1 MASPYFQPAPQA
13 RVQIDTSPLIRG
25 AEAQARGMASIG
37 ENLGTMVGTGLNKY
51 FEKKKVDIFI
61 ERAAQS
67 EQAESFYKAQGL
79 PMPADVNEIKKDLE
93 AGIKE
98 AGGIT
103 AFKAANAAD
112 IAQKRAEQKA
122 GQQQQQHS
130 MLMQQYDL
138 KLKGLERAEDQ
149 LTAKDSVYAHLLGN
163 NASGKRNMDSMN
175 PLDGFEMTPQ
185 NAAVAAEA
193 MQTLKIGRHGDGL
206 VNAMMHVAPQ
216 GFLGTAGRDKWAN
229 NIRAQANLPGMTI
242 DQQTKLNTALADR
255 VHDPKIVNEQVNKEW
270 AAHPFLKT
278 LEDSY
283 FGEMT
288 NFESLMDQAMG
299 DYIVNPDGS
308 LIGKIKN
315 PSSAN
320 VAVMYLARIA
330 QGGGVLSDKDV
341 GRIKGGSDWESSWD
355 RFKERWFGSDTTDEK
370 WAEKHAEE
378 ALAGAKG
385 AMVSFEDLHFMRELG
400 DSLTEKN
407 SAQRKKYVVPLL
419 QTVTNQFPGL
429 SIEQVA
435 SLTMVDETSGLTLQ
449 ELLGTKTTSASGGAG
464 GGAPGVGINNE
475 DISAV
480 QQFVSKGMTQEQI
493 VQEFAK
499 ANPEANPTAIAA
511 NINHIISSMDPE
523 KRAALGIGENRT
535 AFKGTPFEKEVP
547 RGSAPAGSLQAQV
560 DREGDALVGGAK
572 KTAGYAAAV
581 KAGHV
586 ATKIGTGNAAGNMYE
601 VLGQGKVKDLARRKA
616 TAASIRNFGGTSA
629 STNAQLLRSMGVG
642 QKDADKA
649 LKKGDKA
656 VRSLVR
662 KRIRERAKKFA
673 KNKGAKAV
681 LKKIASPK
689 MIVRGIPV
697 VGWAMLLY
705 DIADLADSAT
715 SAPSPEDIKEMT
727 KGMSE
732 AEIDLFKAEYAKLQ
746 KDGEISSKVGYFS
759 EGGGWDKRYS
769 FGPR

>member
-1 MASPYFQPAPQA
+1 MPSPYFQAAPQS
-13 RVQIDTSPLIRG
+13 RVQVDFSPLERAANQRSETIQRMG
-25 AEAQARGMASIG
+25 SQ
-37 ENLGTMVGTGLNKY
+37 LGDALGTGLNKY
-51 FEKKKVDIFI
+51 FEKKKMDIFI

-138 KLKGLERAEDQ
+138 KLKGLERAEDDVARKQ
-149 LTAKDSVYAHLLGN
+149 KIMGHLYQKGDGN
-163 NASGKRNMDSMN
+163 VRNVDKAD
-175 PLDGFEMTPQ
+175 PWAGFEVTPEMAPQ
-185 NAAVAAEA
+185 VAAINKELGLDSNRLNA
-193 MQTLKIGRHGDGL
+193 LSAWMNSPNSTPGVSTGRK
-206 VNAMMHVAPQ
+206 NAPKV
-216 GFLGTAGRDKWAN
+216 FLGRRNAREHVTSFFQQSGIQPKAGD
-229 NIRAQANLPGMTI
+229 I
-242 DQQTKLNTALADR
+242 D
-255 VHDPKIVNEQVNKEW
+255 
-270 AAHPFLKT
+270 
-278 LEDSY
+278 
-283 FGEMT
+283 
-288 NFESLMDQAMG
+288 SLMTSMSDRIADPEKVTTYVQTSFDKIAGGKLKDMTG
-299 DYIVNPDGS
+299 SYLHQKSTTEALMADATNWFEIEKDENGEPVLDHTGNQVYKINNPASAAGA
-308 LIGKIKN
+308 LI
-315 PSSAN
+315 N
-320 VAVMYLARIA
+320 VARSF
-330 QGGGVLSDKDV
+330 QGTGVLSNQDV
-341 GRIKGGSDWESSWD
+341 ALVKGDTGYKGWFARVLAKSLNEPGAEISGADLRYMHESVKSMTGAIED
-355 RFKERWFGSDTTDEK
+355 VQNRLIPEVYEMARATYGLTDEQIDQVT
-370 WAEKHAEE
+370 W
-378 ALAGAKG
+378 L
-385 AMVSFEDLHFMRELG
+385 
-400 DSLTEKN
+400 DSL
-407 SAQRKKYVVPLL
+407 RKKD
-419 QTVTNQFPGL
+419 G
-429 SIEQVA
+429 
-435 SLTMVDETSGLTLQ
+435 
-449 ELLGTKTTSASGGAG
+449 GTG
-464 GGAPGVGINNE
+464 GGAPGLEINE
-475 DISAV
+475 ADVAGV
-480 QQFVSKGMTQEQI
+480 LKAMEGGATPEAI
-493 VQEFAK
+493 VKKFSD
-499 ANPEANPTAIAA
+499 ANPNADPAAIAA
-511 NINHIISSMDPE
+511 NIQKIISTMDPE
-523 KRAALGIGENRT
+523 KKAALGTGF
-535 AFKGTPFEKEVP
+535 ADAQYKDWGQKPP
-547 RGSAPAGSLQAQV
+547 APEGSLQAQV

>member
-1 MASPYFQPAPQA
+1 MASPYFQAAPQA
-13 RVQIDTSPLIRG
+13 RVQIDTSPLQRG
-25 AEAQARGMASIG
+25 AEAQARAMQSIG
-37 ENLGTMVGTGLNKY
+37 ENVGKLAGVGLNKY
-51 FEKKKVDIFI
+51 FEKKKMNTFI
-61 ERAAQS
+61 ERAAES
-67 EQAESFYKAQGL
+67 GQAEDFYKAQKL

-112 IAQKRAEQKA
+112 IAQTRAEQKA
-122 GQQQQQHS
+122 GQQTEQHNA
-130 MLMQQYDL
+130 LMEQYGMKMKVL
-138 KLKGLERAEDQ
+138 QRAEDDVGRKQ
-149 LTAKDSVYAHLLGN
+149 KIMGHLYQKGDGN
-163 NASGKRNMDSMN
+163 VRNVDKAN
-175 PLDGFEMTPQ
+175 PWDGFDVTPEMAPQ
-185 NAAVAAEA
+185 VAAINKELGLDSNRLNA
-193 MQTLKIGRHGDGL
+193 LSAWMNSPNSTPGVSTGRK
-206 VNAMMHVAPQ
+206 NAPKVFLGRLNAKEHVASFFQQSGIQPK
-216 GFLGTAGRDKWAN
+216 AGDIDALMTSMSDRIADPEKVTTYVQTSFDKIA
-229 NIRAQANLPGMTI
+229 GG
-242 DQQTKLNTALADR
+242 KLKDMSGSYLHQKSTTEALMKEATNQFELQMDEDGEP
-255 VHDPKIVNEQVNKEW
+255 VVDHNGEQV
-270 AAHPFLKT
+270 
-278 LEDSY
+278 Y
-283 FGEMT
+283 
-288 NFESLMDQAMG
+288 
-299 DYIVNPDGS
+299 
-308 LIGKIKN
+308 KIKN
-315 PSSAN
+315 PAAAAGALIN
-320 VAVMYLARIA
+320 VARSF
-330 QGGGVLSDKDV
+330 QGTGVLSNQDV
-341 GRIKGGSDWESSWD
+341 ALVKGDTSFEGWFKRVYSKFTGNPGAEISGADLRYMHESVKTMTGAIEEVQQ
-355 RFKERWFGSDTTDEK
+355 RLIPEVYEMARATYGLTDEQIDQVT
-370 WAEKHAEE
+370 W
-378 ALAGAKG
+378 L
-385 AMVSFEDLHFMRELG
+385 
-400 DSLTEKN
+400 DSLRQKD
-407 SAQRKKYVVPLL
+407 
-419 QTVTNQFPGL
+419 G
-429 SIEQVA
+429 
-435 SLTMVDETSGLTLQ
+435 
-449 ELLGTKTTSASGGAG
+449 GTG
-464 GGAPGVGINNE
+464 GGATGLEINEADVAGVLKALEGGATPEAI
-475 DISAV
+475 A
-480 QQFVSKGMTQEQI
+480 KT
-493 VQEFAK
+493 FAD
-499 ANPEANPTAIAA
+499 ANPNADPAKVAA
-511 NINHIISSMDPE
+511 NIQQIMSTIPKE
-523 KRAALGIGENRT
+523 KLAALGIGENRT

-649 LKKGDKA
+649 LKNGDKA